1 MKPRW
6 LLPALLVLALAVRFA
21 GLGHEVEGRY
31 YRDEGTYYHHA
42 TKILAGEVFRPT
54 FVYPHF
60 LYYADALVL
69 LLAGWMPGA
78 ARAFG
83 ALYGVSDPLALSW
96 LLLRALVALAGA
108 FTVWPVFRIGERL
121 LSPWAGALGGLFV
134 IFSPLYNSG
143 SHLNTC
149 DVPAAFFATL
159 SLAFVAR
166 LVSEDKER
174 LRDYLVAGAAAGL
187 AAASKY
193 PAGVVAVAIFAAWIY
208 RRSWKPGKLLAAAG
222 ASIAAFLACM
232 PSLWVFPQIAFS
244 GGRGILF
251 GVRQYGKGGW
261 LGVVPESRTQF
272 YLDNLTASFGIA
284 AVLLGVIGL
293 GLLGRSDREAR
304 KRILALL
311 PFPLLYLGLL
321 IAMHMVVKRNL
332 YPVLPALA
340 AFLGAGCAVWLHRW
354 RLAGGV
360 LVVLALAQPA
370 AETVR
375 QDLALSRPSTREVA
389 AAWIRGHLP
398 PGTALLKEEYT
409 PHFPDGTFRVLHRR
423 FATRLTLAQIRASQE
438 YVLLADTSYGR
449 FLQPEALTKTHHHEL
464 ADRYREILSSWE
476 LVEEWKPGPLRL
488 GPTLR
493 LYRVPRV

>member
-83 ALYGVSDPLALSW
+83 ALYGVSDPLAVSW
-96 LLLRALVALAGA
+96 LLLRAVVALAGA
-108 FTVWPVFRIGERL
+108 LTVWPVYRIGERL
-121 LSPWAGALGGLFV
+121 LSPGAGALGALFV

-166 LVSEDKER
+166 LVAEEER
-174 LRDYLVAGAAAGL
+174 WGDYLAAGAAAGL

-193 PAGVVAVAIFAAWIY
+193 PAGVVAVAIFAVWIY
-208 RRSWKPGKLLAAAG
+208 RRGKPGKLLGAAG
-222 ASIAAFLACM
+222 AAIAAFLALM

-261 LGVVPESRTQF
+261 LGVVPESRAGF
-272 YLDNLTASFGIA
+272 YLDSLTASFGIA
-284 AVLLGVIGL
+284 AVLIGVAGL
-293 GLLGRSDREAR
+293 VFLARSDRAAR
-304 KRILALL
+304 RRMLALL
-311 PFPLLYLGLL
+311 PFPLFYLGLL

-340 AFLGAGCAVWLHRW
+340 AFLGAGCAVWWSRW

-360 LVVLALAQPA
+360 LAVLALAQPA

-389 AAWIRGHLP
+389 AAWIREHLP

-409 PHFPDGTFRVLHRR
+409 PNFPDGEFRVLHRR
-423 FATRLTLAQIRASQE
+423 FVTRLPLAQIRASQE

-449 FLQPEALTKTHHHEL
+449 FLSPGALARTHHREL
-464 ADRYREILSSWE
+464 ADRYRRILSSWE
-476 LVEEWKPGPLRL
+476 LVEEWQPGLFRL

-493 LYRVPRV
+493 LYKVPRD